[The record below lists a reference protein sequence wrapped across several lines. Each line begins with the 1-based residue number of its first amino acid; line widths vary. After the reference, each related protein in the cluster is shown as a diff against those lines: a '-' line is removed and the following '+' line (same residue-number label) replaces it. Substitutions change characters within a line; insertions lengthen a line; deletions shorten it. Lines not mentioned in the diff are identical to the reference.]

1 MSYLST
7 FADQVHK
14 NGVTADPRQTEAK
27 MPLLKSNE
35 MQTWILHLK
44 LTQINVTDSKR
55 RNISPT

>member
-35 MQTWILHLK
+35 MQTWILR
-44 LTQINVTDSKR
+44 LTLIQINVADSKR